1 MKANFLRSFLFCEK
15 NETNKSKKQD
25 VKKNRIFALLTRY
38 QVEKMKKAIF
48 PGTFD
53 PFTIGHYSIVKRGL
67 ELFDEIVIGIGVNQS
82 KKTLFDVEKRVD
94 MIKQAFKDE
103 PRVLVQ
109 TYDSLTIDFAESVG
123 AKYILRGLR
132 TVSDFEYEH
141 TIANANRQLNG
152 LETVLLFTET
162 DYSFISST
170 VVRDLIKYGR
180 DISKFLPPNVEM

>member
-1 MKANFLRSFLFCEK
+1 MKR
-15 NETNKSKKQD
+15 
-25 VKKNRIFALLTRY
+25 
-38 QVEKMKKAIF
+38 AIF

-67 ELFDEIVIGIGVNQS
+67 DLFDEIVIGIGINQT
-82 KKTLFDVEKRVD
+82 KKTLFDMEKRVD
-94 MIKQAFKDE
+94 MIRQAFKDE
-103 PRVLVQ
+103 PRVTVQ
-109 TYDSLTIDFAESVG
+109 TYDSLTIDFAVSMG

-162 DYSFISST
+162 EYSFISST
-170 VVRDLIKYGR
+170 VVRDLIRYGKDIKKY
-180 DISKFLPPNVEM
+180 LPPNSQKE